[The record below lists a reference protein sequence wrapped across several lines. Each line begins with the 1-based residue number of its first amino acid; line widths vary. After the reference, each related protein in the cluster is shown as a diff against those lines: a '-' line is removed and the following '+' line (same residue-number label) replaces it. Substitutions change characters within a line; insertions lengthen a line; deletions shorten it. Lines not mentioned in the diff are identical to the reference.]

1 MQSAIAAAAARAYST
16 PGILLMEGDTL
27 MRGLLSE
34 WLTSAGYAVL
44 EGPSRPGAATHDA
57 DVVIV
62 DLYMPREAGAR
73 IIRAVQRSHPGVPVI
88 AISGQFR
95 AGLTATSPVARML
108 GAARILAK
116 PFSRED
122 LLAAV
127 RALVGPPR

>member
-1 MQSAIAAAAARAYST
+1 MKSALASVACAHST

-95 AGLTATSPVARML
+95 SGLTATSPVARTL

-116 PFSRED
+116 PFSREE

>member
-1 MQSAIAAAAARAYST
+1 
-16 PGILLMEGDTL
+16 MEGDAL
-27 MRGLLSE
+27 MRGLLIE
-34 WLTSAGYAVL
+34 WLTSAGYSVREAL
-44 EGPSRPGAATHDA
+44 PRHEASTPSVDL
-57 DVVIV
+57 VIV

-73 IIRAVQRSHPGVPVI
+73 IIRAVQRSHPGTPVI

-95 AGLTATSPVARML
+95 AGLAATSSVARTL

-116 PFSRED
+116 PFSCDD

>member
-1 MQSAIAAAAARAYST
+1 MESALAAPGARAHRTS
-16 PGILLMEGDTL
+16 GVLLMEGDAL
-27 MRGLLSE
+27 MRSLLIE
-34 WLTSAGYAVL
+34 WLTSAGYSVR
-44 EGPSRPGAATHDA
+44 EGPPRPGASTPGV

-62 DLYMPREAGAR
+62 DLYMPREAGTR
-73 IIRAVQRSHPGVPVI
+73 IIRAVQSLHPGTPVI

-95 AGLTATSPVARML
+95 AGLDATSSVARTL

-127 RALVGPPR
+127 RALVGSPR

>member
-1 MQSAIAAAAARAYST
+1 MESAIAREARAAHST

-44 EGPSRPGAATHDA
+44 EGPSRPGAATHGA

-73 IIRAVQRSHPGVPVI
+73 IIRAVQRSNPGTPVI

-95 AGLTATSPVARML
+95 SGLTATSPVARTL

-116 PFSRED
+116 PFSREE

>member
-1 MQSAIAAAAARAYST
+1 MESAIEASETHATKT
-16 PGILLMEGDTL
+16 PGILLLEEDRL
-27 MRGLLSE
+27 MRSLLRE
-34 WLTSAGYAVL
+34 WLTSAGYAVR
-44 EGPSRPGAATHDA
+44 EGLPRLGASALSV

-62 DLYMPREAGAR
+62 DLYMPRQAGAR
-73 IIRAVQRSHPGVPVI
+73 IIRAVQRSHPGTPVI

-95 AGLTATSPVARML
+95 PGLAATSPVAQAL

-127 RALVGPPR
+127 HAVLGPPR